1 MNTRSAIRLYAI
13 IALTAI
19 TALIAQFTIESKEVT
34 MDYVILHDELTTDPL
49 TRGYSTM
56 TDAEAAADLNST
68 YRTHTL
74 QRLDQADVYNTIVP
88 SEFIALTEAERQEI
102 WDIIHVGGSA
112 GLWVRSGDTARA
124 RFIAI
129 FGAQSDTIQAL
140 LVLITQDITRAQEL
154 GLGTVKPG
162 HVAKARAL

>member
-1 MNTRSAIRLYAI
+1 
-13 IALTAI
+13 
-19 TALIAQFTIESKEVT
+19 

-56 TDAEAAADLNST
+56 TDAEAADDLNTS

-74 QRLDQADVYNTIVP
+74 QRLDQADVYNAV
-88 SEFIALTEAERQEI
+88 ALTEFAALAQAEKQET
-102 WDIIHVGGSA
+102 WDIIHIGGPS
-112 GLWVRSGDTARA
+112 GLWVRPGDTARA
-124 RFIAI
+124 RLINI

-140 LVLITQDITRAQEL
+140 AVLLTRDISRAEEL